1 MLRGREGAAAVRP
14 VPPWPT
20 MFTIGPVSRWRVVM
34 FGLVVALA
42 LVAGCGEDGAGGE
55 GVYRSS
61 GCSACHGADR
71 SGTALGP
78 ALRWQAGDEVEL
90 GDGSKVA
97 VDESY
102 VERSIVEP
110 SSQLTAGW
118 SDTMPTV
125 DLAEGDVEALV
136 AFLLGAD
143 AP

>member
-1 MLRGREGAAAVRP
+1 
-14 VPPWPT
+14 
-20 MFTIGPVSRWRVVM
+20 MFTIGPVSRWLVPTI
-34 FGLVVALA
+34 GLIVAFPV
-42 LVAGCGEDGAGGE
+42 VAGCGADGAGGE
-55 GVYRSS
+55 GVYRGS
-61 GCSACHGADR
+61 GCSACHGGDR

-78 ALRWQAGDEVEL
+78 ALRWQAGDEVQL
-90 GDGSKVA
+90 VDGSTVA